1 MTARLEFTVVTIS
14 FEAAVAKCSHWIWNG
29 NTSAYLYLT
38 FKHNHWK
45 HFRSFLPKRA
55 VWRAKKYFEFRVS
68 VLRPL
73 CWKNSYKIPW
83 FSFEEPSFSSYMLYK
98 DKKSHARV
106 VKWLIVKVKANRLHT
121 YRKSPA
127 WKKCLVFCKL
137 STKNNHKW
145 SQIRFPCLFSLTEK
159 GWDIISRDLTPSEK
173 FQWISSILFDINR
186 VFLLGLPWVCF
197 VRNPP

>member
-1 MTARLEFTVVTIS
+1 MNGSFGKTV
-14 FEAAVAKCSHWIWNG
+14 E
-29 NTSAYLYLT
+29 
-38 FKHNHWK
+38 
-45 HFRSFLPKRA
+45 
-55 VWRAKKYFEFRVS
+55 
-68 VLRPL
+68 
-73 CWKNSYKIPW
+73 
-83 FSFEEPSFSSYMLYK
+83 
-98 DKKSHARV
+98 

-186 VFLLGLPWVCF
+186 VFFLLGFPCVCF
-197 VRNPP
+197 VRNRLKKNVRAQAGPPLKIEKKSKCSVILILRRFRGGPVEGFLGGASLKTFSGEAQLKKSPCS